1 VPCVHFLLRIRR
13 TQDGLPTLFG
23 FFKDRLPKCGQ
34 EIADIFTELAG
45 RFATWE
51 NGIFRPGTDDAIVV
65 IVHLVNPKENIT
77 GFVLRAKY
85 SVIPGCHPFLSID
98 S

>member
-45 RFATWE
+45 
-51 NGIFRPGTDDAIVV
+51 
-65 IVHLVNPKENIT
+65 
-77 GFVLRAKY
+77 
-85 SVIPGCHPFLSID
+85 
-98 S
+98 